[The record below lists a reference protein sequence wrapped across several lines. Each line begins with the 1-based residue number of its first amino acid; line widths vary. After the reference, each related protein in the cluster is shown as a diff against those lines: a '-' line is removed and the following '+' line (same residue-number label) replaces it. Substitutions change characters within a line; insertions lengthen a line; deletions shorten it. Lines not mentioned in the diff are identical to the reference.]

1 MLSYSKQNSEMVTK
15 HWKVNKIFAVY
26 WEKHSQNSRAVYN
39 CLKWI
44 QGDIL
49 TL

>member
-1 MLSYSKQNSEMVTK
+1 MLSYSKQNSEMVNKTL
-15 HWKVNKIFAVY
+15 KVKIIAVY
-26 WEKHSQNSRAVYN
+26 GEKHPHNSRAVYN

-44 QGDIL
+44 QEDIL